1 MDGLWLHKGE
11 LVAVQNGTSPM
22 RIIALRLSGDGTR
35 IIGHRV
41 LEQAHPE
48 WTEPLGGSIA
58 GDALY
63 YVATGQWDRYDKG
76 ALRDGADAIPTV
88 IRRLPLAPR

>member
-1 MDGLWLHKGE
+1 
-11 LVAVQNGTSPM
+11 
-22 RIIALRLSGDGTR
+22 
-35 IIGHRV
+35 V

-58 GDALY
+58 VGKLY

-76 ALRDGADAIPTV
+76 ALREGMDAISTV
-88 IRRLPLAPR
+88 IRRLPLAP